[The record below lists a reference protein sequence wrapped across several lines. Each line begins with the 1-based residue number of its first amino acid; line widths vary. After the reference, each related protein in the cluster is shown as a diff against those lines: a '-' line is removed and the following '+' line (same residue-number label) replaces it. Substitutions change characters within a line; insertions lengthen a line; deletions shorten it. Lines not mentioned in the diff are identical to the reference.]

1 MEFAENISKA
11 GTQPIIGTQIYFR
24 FEDTT
29 GLLPL
34 IALNENGYKRI
45 IELSSRSYLENDAL
59 SDPHLD
65 IKELLLD
72 TEGVSLLSGT
82 IQGLFGRLFE
92 KSRLD
97 EISKLYKSLLSKF
110 NDNFYLEIQRHGDQN
125 EIAFEKFNLEQSLK
139 IKIPIIATNEVY
151 YLTPDMHEAHDALTC
166 IGSKTYVNEKNRI
179 KYSNQHYFK
188 SNEEMS
194 KLFSDLP
201 EALENNFNLPF

>member
-1 MEFAENISKA
+1 MKYQNYIK
-11 GTQPIIGTQIYFR
+11 
-24 FEDTT
+24 D
-29 GLLPL
+29 
-34 IALNENGYKRI
+34 
-45 IELSSRSYLENDAL
+45 LS
-59 SDPHLD
+59 
-65 IKELLLD
+65 
-72 TEGVSLLSGT
+72 
-82 IQGLFGRLFE
+82 
-92 KSRLD
+92 
-97 EISKLYKSLLSKF
+97 SKF

-201 EALENNFNLPF
+201 EALENNLICHLNVILDHNFPNLYFQILVLKKEVVLMKYLKKIH